1 MRINMRMTWMW
12 VTLLV
17 LCITSNMAAQKIITS
32 PDWPDPFVAGELI
45 VAFTEEAIEPIAHAL
60 EQGVEE
66 RRFEERQLTIV
77 PYRGRPKF
85 AISNWDTRP
94 WVTGIGAID
103 SLNRSY
109 GLKSIHSVFRDDP
122 YGRRDRG
129 FVLVF
134 PEDMDVLRLM
144 DLYAKL
150 KEVEYVYPNAI
161 AEMTVIQ
168 ASSWGRIKARYLE
181 RRVVR

>member
-1 MRINMRMTWMW
+1 MK
-12 VTLLV
+12 
-17 LCITSNMAAQKIITS
+17 S
-32 PDWPDPFVAGELI
+32 
-45 VAFTEEAIEPIAHAL
+45 IEPI
-60 EQGVEE
+60 
-66 RRFEERQLTIV
+66 F
-77 PYRGRPKF
+77 Y
-85 AISNWDTRP
+85 
-94 WVTGIGAID
+94 
-103 SLNRSY
+103 
-109 GLKSIHSVFRDDP
+109 DDP

-134 PEDMDVLRLM
+134 PEDTDVLRLM